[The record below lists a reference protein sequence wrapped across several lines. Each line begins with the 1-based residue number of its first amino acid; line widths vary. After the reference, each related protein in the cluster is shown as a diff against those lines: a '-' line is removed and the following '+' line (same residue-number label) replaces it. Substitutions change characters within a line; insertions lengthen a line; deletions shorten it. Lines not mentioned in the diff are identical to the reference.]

1 MTANIKR
8 IGSARAI
15 DRRGAANVGVRL
27 VVLAVALLVPLYAG
41 SSFDLQL
48 ADLVVIYG
56 ILAVTTRFMMI
67 DAGLLAFSQIGF
79 FAIGSYAALI
89 SVQDTGSLW
98 PGFAVAVVGTALLAL
113 IVALLS
119 LRLRGFFFAIFTLAF
134 TSLVGLTANQLSFAG
149 GSNGVQIEVPTMAP
163 FGSLGSYDSIYWA
176 TVAVAAVVLVIL
188 ERLGHGPIGLVL
200 RASRDN
206 EAFARGIG
214 LAPLR
219 QRTAA
224 FIYCSVAASIAGV
237 MFGLYFEFISPD
249 SVSLEQVLLVLVMA
263 LVGGSGYFWAPF
275 IGAAVFEV
283 VPSLVS
289 VSQSVIWLVA
299 GALMALLVLV
309 APGGVV
315 GLLVDGYHRLRSV
328 SGGRPQPTEGRV
340 VSAMDEVTR
349 LAGPRLPAPGSG
361 AIGTNAALGSNARSL
376 RAEDI
381 KVSYGGVNA
390 LSGVSF
396 EVRGG
401 GEFIGLVGA
410 NGSGKTTMVNVLS
423 GFVPATSGRV
433 LLGDTDL
440 RRLPPERRAA
450 RGLVRT
456 FQDGAAFR
464 TLDIPECL
472 DTVTVAQSRWALLVR
487 RLRRDGRVDNVPASA
502 ISGGARQLLMIAMAL
517 ARKPDF
523 VILDEPT
530 TALGAEESRQVIALL
545 RQAKASGISA
555 IIIEH
560 HFDVVT
566 ELCDR
571 VCVLDHGQLLAE
583 GTPGEVAKNP
593 SVIEAFLGTMGA
605 VYDVGIGVGQLST
618 DSKLSADTQRGPDSR
633 LTTDG
638 QPKVAP

>member
-8 IGSARAI
+8 TRSARATG
-15 DRRGAANVGVRL
+15 RPGAANAGVRL
-27 VVLAVALLVPLYAG
+27 LVLAVALLVPLYAG

-48 ADLVVIYG
+48 AELVVIYG
-56 ILAVTTRFMMI
+56 ILAVTARFMMI

-98 PGFAVAVVGTALLAL
+98 PGFAVAVVGAALLAL

-134 TSLVGLTANQLSFAG
+134 TSIVGLTASQLSFTG
-149 GSNGVQIEVPTMAP
+149 GSNGVQIEVPSMAP

-176 TVAVAAVVLVIL
+176 TVVVAAVVLLIL

-224 FIYCSVAASIAGV
+224 FVYCSVAASIAGV

-263 LVGGSGYFWAPF
+263 LVGGSGYYWAPF

-315 GLLVDGYHRLRSV
+315 GLLVTGYHRLRAV
-328 SGGRPQPTEGRV
+328 SDGPSRPMAAWSRPW
-340 VSAMDEVTR
+340 TR
-349 LAGPRLPAPGSG
+349 
-361 AIGTNAALGSNARSL
+361 
-376 RAEDI
+376 
-381 KVSYGGVNA
+381 
-390 LSGVSF
+390 
-396 EVRGG
+396 
-401 GEFIGLVGA
+401 
-410 NGSGKTTMVNVLS
+410 
-423 GFVPATSGRV
+423 
-433 LLGDTDL
+433 
-440 RRLPPERRAA
+440 
-450 RGLVRT
+450 
-456 FQDGAAFR
+456 
-464 TLDIPECL
+464 
-472 DTVTVAQSRWALLVR
+472 
-487 RLRRDGRVDNVPASA
+487 
-502 ISGGARQLLMIAMAL
+502 
-517 ARKPDF
+517 
-523 VILDEPT
+523 
-530 TALGAEESRQVIALL
+530 
-545 RQAKASGISA
+545 
-555 IIIEH
+555 
-560 HFDVVT
+560 
-566 ELCDR
+566 
-571 VCVLDHGQLLAE
+571 
-583 GTPGEVAKNP
+583 
-593 SVIEAFLGTMGA
+593 
-605 VYDVGIGVGQLST
+605 
-618 DSKLSADTQRGPDSR
+618 
-633 LTTDG
+633 
-638 QPKVAP
+638 

>member
-1 MTANIKR
+1 MTAHIKR

-15 DRRGAANVGVRL
+15 GRRGAANGGVRL
-27 VVLAVALLVPLYAG
+27 LVLAVALLVPLYAG

-48 ADLVVIYG
+48 AELVVIYG
-56 ILAVTTRFMMI
+56 ILAVTARFMMI

-98 PGFAVAVVGTALLAL
+98 PGFAAAVVGAALLAL

-134 TSLVGLTANQLSFAG
+134 TSIVGLTASQLSFTG
-149 GSNGVQIEVPTMAP
+149 GSNGVQIEVPSMAP

-176 TVAVAAVVLVIL
+176 TVVVAAVVLLIL

-263 LVGGSGYFWAPF
+263 LVGGSGYYWAPF

-315 GLLVDGYHRLRSV
+315 GLLVTGYHRLRAV
-328 SGGRPQPTEGRV
+328 SDGPQPADGRV

-349 LAGPRLPAPGSG
+349 LAGPHLPAPDSA
-361 AIGTNAALGSNARSL
+361 AIGSSERTL
-376 RAEDI
+376 RAEDV

-433 LLGDTDL
+433 LLGGTDL

-487 RLRRDGRVDNVPASA
+487 RRRRDGRVDNVPAGA

-545 RQAKASGISA
+545 RQAKASGVSA
-555 IIIEH
+555 VIIEH

-583 GTPGEVAKNP
+583 GTPAEVAKNP

-605 VYDVGIGVGQLST
+605 VHDVGIGVGQL
-618 DSKLSADTQRGPDSR
+618 RPDR
-633 LTTDG
+633 QLTTDG

>member
-15 DRRGAANVGVRL
+15 DRRGAANAGVRV

-48 ADLVVIYG
+48 AELVVIYG
-56 ILAVTTRFMMI
+56 ILAVTARFMMI

-98 PGFAVAVVGTALLAL
+98 PGFAVAVVGSALLAL

-176 TVAVAAVVLVIL
+176 TVVVAAVVLVIL

-315 GLLVDGYHRLRSV
+315 GLLVGGYHRLRGV
-328 SGGRPQPTEGRV
+328 SDGRPQPSEGPV

-349 LAGPRLPAPGSG
+349 LAGPRLPAPGS
-361 AIGTNAALGSNARSL
+361 AVIGGNRRSL

-487 RLRRDGRVDNVPASA
+487 RLRRDRRVDNVPASA

-530 TALGAEESRQVIALL
+530 TALGAEESRRVIALL

-583 GTPGEVAKNP
+583 GTPAEVAKNP

-605 VYDVGIGVGQLST
+605 VYDVGIGVGQRSP
-618 DSKLSADTQRGPDSR
+618 DIKLSADTQRSPDSR

>member
-1 MTANIKR
+1 MTASISR
-8 IGSARAI
+8 STAARALTG
-15 DRRGAANVGVRL
+15 RGARSIAIRL
-27 VVLAVALLVPLYAG
+27 VVLAAAVLVPFYAG
-41 SSFDLQL
+41 SSFTLQL
-48 ADLVVIYG
+48 ADLVVVYG
-56 ILAVTTRFMMI
+56 ILAVTARFMMI

-79 FAIGSYAALI
+79 FAIGAYATLI

-98 PGFAVAVVGTALLAL
+98 PGFAVAVIGAAILAVVL
-113 IVALLS
+113 ALLS

-134 TSLVGLTANQLSFAG
+134 TSLVGLTVGQLSFTG
-149 GSNGVQIEVPTMAP
+149 GSNGVQASVPTMAP
-163 FGSLGSYDSIYWA
+163 FGALGSYDSIYLA
-176 TVAVAAVVLVIL
+176 TVVVAAVLLLIL
-188 ERLGHGPIGLVL
+188 ERMGRGPIGLVL

-214 LAPLR
+214 LTPLR

-275 IGAAVFEV
+275 IGAVVFEV
-283 VPSLVS
+283 VPSLVN

-309 APGGVV
+309 APGGVTGLVV
-315 GLLVDGYHRLRSV
+315 GGLRRLRSAV
-328 SGGRPQPTEGRV
+328 RNGSQPAASGV
-340 VSAMDEVTR
+340 ASAMDEVVR
-349 LAGPRLPAPGSG
+349 LAGPHLPAPGGPAPAASG
-361 AIGTNAALGSNARSL
+361 LTL
-376 RAEDI
+376 RAQDI

-390 LSGVSF
+390 LNGVSF
-396 EVRGG
+396 EVHGG

-433 LLGDTDL
+433 VLGDTDL
-440 RRLPPERRAA
+440 KKLAPEQRAA

-464 TLDIPECL
+464 TLDIPECI
-472 DTVTVAQSRWALLVR
+472 DAVTVARSRWAMRVR
-487 RLRRDGRVDNVPASA
+487 KLRRGSSSATVPAEA

-517 ARKPDF
+517 ARKPAF

-530 TALGAEESRQVIALL
+530 TALGAEESRQVISLL
-545 RQAKASGISA
+545 RQAKASGVSA

-583 GTPGEVAKNP
+583 GTPAEVAEDP
-593 SVIEAFLGTMGA
+593 SVIEAFLGTMGS
-605 VYDVGIGVGQLST
+605 VHDVGIGVPQLT
-618 DSKLSADTQRGPDSR
+618 A
-633 LTTDG
+633 DG